1 MVEKK
6 IVFYDGDCGLCNK
19 SVQVILKREKSDEL
33 MFCALQSDVA
43 KDFFRLKAQPEPDLS
58 TLIFY
63 NGKTFTK
70 RSTAVLQIADYLKF
84 PSSFLKAGW
93 IVPAF
98 IRDFVYKQ
106 VAQRRNKMFK
116 SQCFL
121 PSKEQS
127 VRFLTEKWW

>member
-1 MVEKK
+1 MEYK

-33 MFCALQSDVA
+33 RFCALQSDAA
-43 KDFFRLKAQPEPDLS
+43 KEFFRMKGEPEPDLS

-63 NGKTFTK
+63 NGKSFSK
-70 RSTAVLQIADYLKF
+70 RSTAVLQIADYLSF
-84 PSSFLKAGW
+84 PSSWIKIGW
-93 IVPAF
+93 VVPKF
-98 IRDFVYKQ
+98 IRDFFYKQ
-106 VAQRRNKMFK
+106 VARRRNKMFK

-127 VRFLTEKWW
+127 VRFLTERWW